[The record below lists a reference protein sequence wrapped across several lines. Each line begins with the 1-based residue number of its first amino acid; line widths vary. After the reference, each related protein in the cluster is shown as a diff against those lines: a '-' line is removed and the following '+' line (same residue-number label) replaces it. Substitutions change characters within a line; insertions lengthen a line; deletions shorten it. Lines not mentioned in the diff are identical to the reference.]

1 MLLGWF
7 LIHLRTLNIRTILYV
22 YMSLYSMVEK
32 YLVCILNVWL
42 VVPSRL
48 IYTVNICLLLATKA
62 TFLQTVKVNRYYEY
76 TK

>member
-1 MLLGWF
+1 
-7 LIHLRTLNIRTILYV
+7 
-22 YMSLYSMVEK
+22 MVEK